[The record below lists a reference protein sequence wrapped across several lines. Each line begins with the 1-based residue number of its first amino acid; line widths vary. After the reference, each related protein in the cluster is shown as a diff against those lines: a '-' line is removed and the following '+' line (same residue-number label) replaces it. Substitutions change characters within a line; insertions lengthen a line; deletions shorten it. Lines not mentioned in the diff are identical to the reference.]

1 MRTFPLNLAAFIT
14 AAVLVIAISFAIMQ
28 AGVFSGGDGGS
39 AVTNPTQ
46 TPAALEVTASPT
58 PSEPAETGPAGPVSF
73 Y

>member
-14 AAVLVIAISFAIMQ
+14 AAVLVIAVSFAMLQ
-28 AGVFSGGDGGS
+28 AGLFSDGDGGS

-46 TPAALEVTASPT
+46 TPAALEATASPV
-58 PSEPAETGPAGPVSF
+58 PSGPVETASAGGGSF